1 MEDLAPRA
9 GRLLLLGIGNTLV
22 CDDGVGVHIA
32 RRAGELLP
40 AELAARVDVEEA
52 ATGGFDLVEYMQ
64 GYTRAVIADAI
75 KTQGGTPGAVYEF
88 DVAALRPT
96 AHLAHVHGVNLAG
109 ALLIAEQMNLPMPA
123 EIRIVAVEAQE
134 IYTFTEELTAAV
146 AAAVE
151 PAARA
156 CVAALA
162 RMAAEMDA
170 AP

>member
-1 MEDLAPRA
+1 MEDLTPRA
-9 GRLLLLGIGNTLV
+9 GRLLLLGIGNTIV
-22 CDDGVGVHIA
+22 CDDGVGVHVA

-40 AELAARVDVEEA
+40 PELAARVDVEEA
-52 ATGGFDLVEYMQ
+52 ATGGFDLVEYLQ
-64 GYTRAVIADAI
+64 GYGRAVVADAI
-75 KTQGGTPGAVYEF
+75 KTTGGTPGAVYEF

-123 EIRIVAVEAQE
+123 EIRVVAVEAEE
-134 IYTFTEELTAAV
+134 IYTFTEAMTPAV

-156 CVAALA
+156 CVAELV
-162 RMAAEMDA
+162 RMAADLDKSS
-170 AP
+170 